1 MDAAMVHNL
10 TAARDAHGD
19 VTPEQVQ
26 SIFGADATPSD
37 VPLPTGKDSLSV
49 HPDQSV
55 VRESRTTETPDTYA
69 ARVDALAKEQPDLI
83 ARLDDAGQPV
93 RLTDELAAI
102 KKQAQEGTDTDF
114 GALDAPLL
122 KVAAECAL
130 AIGTAAL

>member
-1 MDAAMVHNL
+1 MSSEYSQQTSEYSDA
-10 TAARDAHGD
+10 
-19 VTPEQVQ
+19 
-26 SIFGADATPSD
+26 
-37 VPLPTGKDSLSV
+37 
-49 HPDQSV
+49 
-55 VRESRTTETPDTYA
+55 YA

-93 RLTDELAAI
+93 KLADELAAI

-130 AIGTAAL
+130 SIGTAAL